1 MAGTLGQMAM
11 SLIRRHGPRVV
22 RELTRSMATP
32 TGREP
37 TRPAGGN
44 RATRTSP
51 TATQA
56 RQIAYS
62 PRLDGAADPGEVVWT
77 WVEFEDD
84 PDRGKDRPVVVVGR
98 DGPVLLGLML
108 SSQEH
113 RRGDANWMSIGTGG
127 WDSAHRESFARLD
140 RVLTVPE
147 NAIRRE
153 GAIVDRGQ
161 FDRIATVL
169 RERYGWR

>member
-1 MAGTLGQMAM
+1 MAM

-22 RELTRSMATP
+22 RELTRSAATRP
-32 TGREP
+32 GRESAP
-37 TRPAGGN
+37 SPSGN
-44 RATRTSP
+44 RVTRTSP
-51 TATQA
+51 TATHA
-56 RQIAYS
+56 REIAYS

-84 PDRGKDRPVVVVGR
+84 PGRGKDRPVVVVGR
-98 DGPVLLGLML
+98 EGPALLGLML

-113 RRGDANWMSIGTGG
+113 RRDDANWMSIGTGE
-127 WDSAHRESFARLD
+127 WDGAHRESFARLD

-169 RERYGWR
+169 RDRYGWR